1 MFEVS
6 EPSEYCKA
14 QMCYTASLWYGD
26 VLLSFYSKDATRLIL
41 QDLKKEA
48 EAVLWAITRD
58 LNCAATELIEPEP
71 LWRAV
76 GNAGCL
82 TCYWADFRPAVAM
95 CGSNVCIPL
104 KKEAEAAK

>member
-14 QMCYTASLWYGD
+14 QMCYTASLWYGN
-26 VLLSFYSKDATRLIL
+26 VLLSFYAVEESRLEL
-41 QDLKKEA
+41 TNLKKQA

-76 GNAGCL
+76 GNCGSL

-95 CGSNVCIPL
+95 WGSNVCIPL
-104 KKEAEAAK
+104 KKETSNA